1 MPGLAPLSLGL
12 GAQADLSAVSGCV
25 ASEITVEL
33 DTAVSFAG
41 ITTRIGLSLHSVF
54 RVSRTLPDLLGRPI
68 LHAVSGL
75 GLGLQSLH
83 LQSDFSESLARY
95 YPCGASPNSRDC
107 YRGAR

>member
-54 RVSRTLPDLLGRPI
+54 
-68 LHAVSGL
+68 
-75 GLGLQSLH
+75 
-83 LQSDFSESLARY
+83 
-95 YPCGASPNSRDC
+95 
-107 YRGAR
+107 